1 MAPVEEEEEEEIPH
15 RRKPSFPRFI
25 VALFLVKSKPPQC
38 PVQDYLAK
46 LRSYIRTGQ
55 HLESTPNDAR
65 YIDTLGFW
73 KDSHKRLEDGANEQ
87 RARIYALE
95 AELDAYKEAQ
105 SHDQSEQDG
114 KKPPPD
120 FAGNARGK
128 KRKRANRTAS
138 QPRIDEHKASDLAVS
153 MPAILPDP
161 TRILSHGSAYEQ
173 KVNDLIV
180 TFLDPELPDAVYAL
194 QKSLSAPSIEPHT
207 TTSIIVF
214 IASTL
219 RSWACN
225 ATQTSSP
232 NSTQSKAILR
242 LKIATPPADTAV
254 TAPYERKN
262 ECFTP
267 ATAFVIFPVIF
278 TTIDKLSSAPN
289 ARLHEKQCSYAVIK
303 LLKDI
308 LDQIC
313 HLASSVG
320 QPSLKPT
327 KPPSKR
333 PRRSARVSGRNPS
346 APSPTPHEQ
355 QNPPIHTAIIPSSP
369 EKQSKH
375 LTHLCAF
382 LIAAIQALH
391 PSNNHPQHSTRN
403 IQEGW
408 MFFLLQRISAV
419 LKSFVF
425 GENDEAWN
433 TACYGNGGGG
443 GSGGGDIPMPL
454 ENKDS
459 SSKKTSKDQRAE
471 KERQAPW
478 LILLLEKSMHCFLHQ
493 EQQQHAPINKN
504 INVTT
509 YTKNNEN
516 SKPNHLPSHLQSQL
530 QDTIFASLFN
540 HDSTLFKAALPEP
553 LDPGLSIEKWAGLES
568 ADVVDRFKAEVWR
581 LVGWESL
588 RGYLD

>member
-1 MAPVEEEEEEEIPH
+1 M
-15 RRKPSFPRFI
+15 FI
-25 VALFLVKSKPPQC
+25 RTSCSVSLICFT
-38 PVQDYLAK
+38 DYLAK
-46 LRSYIRTGQ
+46 LRSYIQNGQ
-55 HLESTPNDAR
+55 HPESASNDAR

-95 AELDAYKEAQ
+95 RELDAYKEAQ
-105 SHDQSEQDG
+105 SHDRSEQDG
-114 KKPPPD
+114 EKPPPN
-120 FAGNARGK
+120 FAANGRGK

-138 QPRIDEHKASDLAVS
+138 QSRINEHKASDFATS
-153 MPAILPDP
+153 MPAIVPDP
-161 TRILSHGSAYEQ
+161 TRILSHGNADEQ
-173 KVNDLIV
+173 RINDLIL

-194 QKSLSAPSIEPHT
+194 QKCLSAPSIESHT
-207 TTSIIVF
+207 TTIIIVF

-219 RSWACN
+219 RSWACS
-225 ATQTSSP
+225 ATQTSSC
-232 NSTQSKAILR
+232 NSTQSKDILR
-242 LKIATPPADTAV
+242 LKTATPPADTGP
-254 TAPYERKN
+254 TTPYERED

-267 ATAFVIFPVIF
+267 ATAFVIFPIIL
-278 TTIDKLSSAPN
+278 TAIDKLSSAPN
-289 ARLHEKQCSYAVIK
+289 ARLHERQSIYAVIK

-320 QPSLKPT
+320 HPSLKPT
-327 KPPSKR
+327 KPPSKK

-346 APSPTPHEQ
+346 APSRTLREQ
-355 QNPPIHTAIIPSSP
+355 QIPPIHTAIIPSSP
-369 EKQSKH
+369 YKQSKH

-382 LIAAIQALH
+382 LVTAIQALH
-391 PSNNHPQHSTRN
+391 PSNNHPQHSTRK

-408 MFFLLQRISAV
+408 MFFLLHRISAV

-443 GSGGGDIPMPL
+443 GGGGDIPTPIED
-454 ENKDS
+454 ENS
-459 SSKKTSKDQRAE
+459 SSKRTSADQRAE
-471 KERQAPW
+471 KERQASW

-493 EQQQHAPINKN
+493 EQQRHVPMNN
-504 INVTT
+504 TNVTT
-509 YTKNNEN
+509 KNNDSNEN
-516 SKPNHLPSHLQSQL
+516 SKPHLSSPLQSQL

-553 LDPGLSIEKWAGLES
+553 GDPGLGIDKWAGLES
-568 ADVVDRFKAEVWR
+568 ADVVDWFKAAVWR
-581 LVGWESL
+581 LVGWERL

>member
-1 MAPVEEEEEEEIPH
+1 MAPVEAEEEEEVPH

-25 VALFLVKSKPPQC
+25 VALFLVKSKPPEC

-46 LRSYIRTGQ
+46 LRSYIQTEQ
-55 HLESTPNDAR
+55 HPESTSNDAR
-65 YIDTLGFW
+65 SIDTLGFW

-105 SHDQSEQDG
+105 SHDRSEQDG
-114 KKPPPD
+114 KKPPPN
-120 FAGNARGK
+120 FAANAGGK
-128 KRKRANRTAS
+128 KRKRAIRTAS
-138 QPRIDEHKASDLAVS
+138 QPRIDEHKASDLAAS
-153 MPAILPDP
+153 TPAIL
-161 TRILSHGSAYEQ
+161 RNLSHGSAYEQ
-173 KVNDLIV
+173 RVNDLIL

-194 QKSLSAPSIEPHT
+194 QKSLSAPSIEPDT

-225 ATQTSSP
+225 ATQTSSS
-232 NSTQSKAILR
+232 NSTQGKAVLR
-242 LKIATPPADTAV
+242 PKTATPPADNAA
-254 TAPYERKN
+254 TAPYERED

-278 TTIDKLSSAPN
+278 TAIDKLSSAPN
-289 ARLHEKQCSYAVIK
+289 ARLHEKQSSYTVIK

-320 QPSLKPT
+320 HPSLKPT
-327 KPPSKR
+327 KPLSKK

-346 APSPTPHEQ
+346 ALSRTPHEQ
-355 QNPPIHTAIIPSSP
+355 QTPPIHTAAILSSP
-369 EKQSKH
+369 ERQSKH

-391 PSNNHPQHSTRN
+391 PSNNHSQHSTRK

-433 TACYGNGGGG
+433 TACYSNGGGG
-443 GSGGGDIPMPL
+443 GGGGGGGNIPMPI
-454 ENKDS
+454 EKEDS
-459 SSKKTSKDQRAE
+459 SNSKRTSADQRAE

-478 LILLLEKSMHCFLHQ
+478 LILLLEK
-493 EQQQHAPINKN
+493 N
-504 INVTT
+504 
-509 YTKNNEN
+509 
-516 SKPNHLPSHLQSQL
+516 
-530 QDTIFASLFN
+530 TIFASLFN
-540 HDSTLFKAALPEP
+540 HDATLFKTALPEP
-553 LDPGLSIEKWAGLES
+553 HDPSLSIEKWAGLES
-568 ADVVDRFKAEVWR
+568 ADVVDWFKAEVWR